1 MKTIYLARHAKS
13 SWDMSFV
20 LNLSS
25 DFDRPLNKRGES
37 DAVKVGDEM
46 KKRLWQPDVIISSP
60 AKRAK
65 QTCLSY
71 CENLDYSS
79 NDIEWDTNFYEA
91 YTVTLLQKL
100 SNIDERFKSVLLMG
114 HNPSMESLLLHLCGS
129 TKAAK
134 YQQDDGKLLT
144 TANVAKLSYK
154 GLWAEIAMG
163 SVSLDALIRPKTI

>member
-100 SNIDERFKSVLLMG
+100 SNI
-114 HNPSMESLLLHLCGS
+114 
-129 TKAAK
+129 
-134 YQQDDGKLLT
+134 GKLLT

>member
-37 DAVKVGDEM
+37 DAVKVGNEM

-79 NDIEWDTNFYEA
+79 NDIEWE
-91 YTVTLLQKL
+91 
-100 SNIDERFKSVLLMG
+100 
-114 HNPSMESLLLHLCGS
+114 
-129 TKAAK
+129 
-134 YQQDDGKLLT
+134 T